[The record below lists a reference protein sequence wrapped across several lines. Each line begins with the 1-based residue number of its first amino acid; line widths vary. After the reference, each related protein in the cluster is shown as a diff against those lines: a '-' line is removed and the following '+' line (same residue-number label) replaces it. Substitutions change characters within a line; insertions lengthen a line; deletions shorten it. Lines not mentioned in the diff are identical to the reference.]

1 MLRKFW
7 ENSEKIN
14 LAWDADDG
22 WHDQGPRR
30 HGLTWHGVDAVALVV
45 LDWQVDVGGGVSAHH
60 QAGPVEP
67 ARLSGGVHDAWPKEK
82 CDEKPEDKGQG
93 GGDEDAVT
101 KGAAAAARA
110 ESRLLNLDSTMAHH
124 GSSVIV
130 FALSML

>member
-1 MLRKFW
+1 M
-7 ENSEKIN
+7 
-14 LAWDADDG
+14 
-22 WHDQGPRR
+22 
-30 HGLTWHGVDAVALVV
+30 ALVV
-45 LDWQVDVGGGVSAHH
+45 LDWQVDVGGGVSGHH

-82 CDEKPEDKGQG
+82 CDEKPEDEGQG

-124 GSSVIV
+124 GVS
-130 FALSML
+130 ALSML

>member
-1 MLRKFW
+1 M
-7 ENSEKIN
+7 
-14 LAWDADDG
+14 
-22 WHDQGPRR
+22 
-30 HGLTWHGVDAVALVV
+30 ALVV

-124 GSSVIV
+124 GSFSVIV
-130 FALSML
+130 SLHYAPMSHLTNICHNPFVLLIYL